1 MSSFSQLRARERQD
15 EEDDDADFDPNNPFY
30 IAPPPQRIRPVPL
43 NKPPA
48 LPVPY
53 LAPLPRANSSRY
65 QQQQQAPPTN
75 TDPDNDETD
84 LYDQNNPFCAPN
96 PFGPP
101 PARPIYAVPFTKL

>member
-1 MSSFSQLRARERQD
+1 MSSFSQLRTRERQD
-15 EEDDDADFDPNNPFY
+15 EEDDDADLDPNNPFY

-65 QQQQQAPPTN
+65 QQQQAPPTN
-75 TDPDNDETD
+75 TDPDNDDAD

>member
-1 MSSFSQLRARERQD
+1 MSSFSQLRDRERQE
-15 EEDDDADFDPNNPFY
+15 EEDADDFDPSNPFF
-30 IAPPPQRIRPVPL
+30 IAPPQRIRPEPL

-53 LAPLPRANSSRY
+53 LAPLPHVNPSRY
-65 QQQQQAPPTN
+65 AAPPTAPPTN
-75 TDPDNDETD
+75 INDDD
-84 LYDQNNPFCAPN
+84 LYDQNNPFAAPN